1 MGLDMYLWVSVN
13 GARSEA
19 VYWRKANAIHAWFV
33 DNCQD
38 GIDEC
43 QTVNVTPGELMVL
56 IETCEKVLA
65 DHTLADELLPSRSGF
80 FFGSTIY
87 DEWYFQTL
95 KETVANIKAALNQYT
110 EEGTQFSYSAWW

>member
-1 MGLDMYLWVSVN
+1 MGLDMYLWATVGN
-13 GARSEA
+13 NRQEA

-33 DNCQD
+33 DNCQN

-43 QTVNVTPGELMVL
+43 QTVDVTPGELMTLVD
-56 IETCEKVLA
+56 ICKKVLA

-80 FFGSTIY
+80 FFGSTDY
-87 DEWYFQTL
+87 DKWYFRGL
-95 KETVANIKAALNQYT
+95 EDTVTNIEAALARYT